1 MQLWEARW
9 DLRWGADGIDEYN
22 DYDVYRSCLPFT
34 PSSSPI
40 YKLYGHLTDPIRVFS
55 IDGEFGGHVIPL
67 SQDALNALKIT
78 EVELNE
84 LPKKV
89 DRGDPDVVIDYE
101 AEFCD
106 HNVHNGIVTCAT
118 LSPDGHFIALG
129 FGSGAIEIANIDHQC
144 TISQFQCNPPS
155 HLVWIKFCNGNH
167 WIATEDSGGNIVIF
181 GDDIQPLRLGTL
193 PSDLC
198 PPVAAVSDSGSMVLR
213 APGELHEG
221 CNDITLLYISCDPSI
236 QLLAWPPLEFPE
248 TPTPSLGFSP
258 GGRYVAVHFSHNIFV
273 WSTDSCK
280 LITRYRFPDSVRW
293 VLSAGVVP
301 TSSYVTPELVHPKL
315 ATSSISEKNPGFVQ
329 NSQRDLGQNTDE
341 SWMESPFYGFE
352 AASLSEIIE
361 HLSSTVGRVPI
372 IDKFNIWFNGGDE
385 LVLPQEYRPAYY
397 SNGAWYGDRVL
408 NSDYP
413 YFPPASKDGT
423 RFIVQ
428 GKMTA
433 PIIIDISQVV

>member
-1 MQLWEARW
+1 MQLWEAGQ
-9 DLRWGADGIDEYN
+9 DLRGGIKGLDGYN
-22 DYDVYRSCLPFT
+22 VYRSCLPFT

-40 YKLYGHLTDPIRVFS
+40 YKLYGHLADPIRVFS

-78 EVELNE
+78 EAKLNE

-89 DRGDPDVVIDYE
+89 DRGRHDTVIDYE

-106 HNVHNGIVTCAT
+106 HNVRNGIVTCAT
-118 LSPDGHFIALG
+118 LSPDGHFITLG
-129 FGSGAIEIANIDHQC
+129 FGSGAIEIADIDHQC

-193 PSDLC
+193 PSDLY

-221 CNDITLLYISCDPSI
+221 RNDIALLYISCDPSI
-236 QLLAWPPLEFPE
+236 QLLALPPLEFPE
-248 TPTPSLGFSP
+248 IPTIPSQYRLGFSP
-258 GGRYVAVHFSHNIFV
+258 GGRYVAVHFSHNVFV

-280 LITRYRFPDSVRW
+280 LITRYRFPDSVGW

-301 TSSYVTPELVHPKL
+301 TGSYVTPETVHPKL
-315 ATSSISEKNPGFVQ
+315 ATPSFPEKT
-329 NSQRDLGQNTDE
+329 LGVKNTDE
-341 SWMESPFYGFE
+341 SWMECPFYGFE
-352 AASLSEIIE
+352 ATSLFDINE

-372 IDKFNIWFNGGDE
+372 IDRYGIWFNGGVELLLPDE
-385 LVLPQEYRPAYY
+385 YWPTDH

-408 NSDYP
+408 NCNYP

-428 GKMTA
+428 GNMTA